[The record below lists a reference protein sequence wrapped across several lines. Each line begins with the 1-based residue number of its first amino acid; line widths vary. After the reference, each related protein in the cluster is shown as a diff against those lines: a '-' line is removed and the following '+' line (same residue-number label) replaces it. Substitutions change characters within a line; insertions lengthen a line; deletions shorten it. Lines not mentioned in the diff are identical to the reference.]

1 MATFKGTIKKS
12 DLEGGIW
19 QLHADDGE
27 VYQLRGGGDG
37 LRQDGQQ
44 VQVDGQIDEGGF
56 GIGMSGPYLD
66 VESWKAQ

>member
-1 MATFKGTIKKS
+1 MATFAGVVRKS

-37 LRQDGQQ
+37 LRVEGQR
-44 VQVDGQIDEGGF
+44 VSIEGAVDRAAF
-56 GIGMSGPYLD
+56 GIGMSGAYLN
-66 VESWKAQ
+66 VKSWSAK